1 MKLPAEPL
9 TILML
14 THVIG
19 RTGGI
24 EAALVDLT
32 ADLTRRGHSVLVY
45 SCRPPVGDNQN
56 VARLRRAG
64 ADLASSPAWLAAIAG
79 SSSSSRAGFIRA
91 LLLALSP
98 LIGLAALAD
107 CLRSQRALRRSWQ
120 GAYGRARGS
129 LGWLMDLDRLY
140 YRRLNRLIRRNR
152 PDLIHVHGW
161 GCGADPPGG
170 LAWARRS
177 SLPIAYTE
185 HNSPPPSADGEQAL
199 SPINLADVIIACSQA
214 GAIGLSQTCCAD
226 KPITVIPYSVAD
238 PVPTGFTAAARP
250 DRPFTFTCLARLN
263 VAQKRQDDLI
273 RAFHLLR
280 ATSPAPARLLL
291 AGDGPDLQHLHG
303 LVRQLDLSGSVQLLG
318 AVPRE
323 RLPWLMAESDVMVLP
338 STWEGLPV
346 SIIESMAFG
355 KPVIAS
361 DAGGNPELVAD
372 EQSGLIVPVGGID
385 QLQQA
390 MQRLM
395 TDRELARRMGRA
407 ARERFEQG
415 GFGPD
420 TVGAATL
427 AVYRRAMDAQ
437 A

>member
-14 THVIG
+14 ARVIAPS
-19 RTGGI
+19 GGI
-24 EAALVDLT
+24 EAALVDLVQ
-32 ADLTRRGHSVLVY
+32 ALVQSGQRVTVY
-45 SCRPPVGDNQN
+45 ACLPFEQPNQN
-56 VARLRRAG
+56 VDRLRQTG
-64 ADLASSPAWLAAIAG
+64 ATLRTCPPWLAAIAAVDEPA
-79 SSSSSRAGFIRA
+79 R
-91 LLLALSP
+91 LALT
-98 LIGLAALAD
+98 
-107 CLRSQRALRRSWQ
+107 QRALRWLTPVLAPLALVDALARRRSFRRSMT
-120 GAYGRARGS
+120 GVRGMAIGRVVPR
-129 LGWLMDLDRLY
+129 LKVERLY
-140 YRRLNRLIRRNR
+140 YFPLGLHLRRHR
-152 PDLIHVHGW
+152 PDIVHVHGW
-161 GCGADPPGG
+161 GCGVDPPGALIWAQARG
-170 LAWARRS
+170 LATV
-177 SLPIAYTE
+177 YTE
-185 HNSPPPSADGEQAL
+185 HNSPPEPAL
-199 SPINLADVIIACSQA
+199 GQTPPTWLGLADRIIACSQA
-214 GAIGLSQTCCAD
+214 GARGLRSVCCAD
-226 KPITVIPYSVAD
+226 KPISVIPYSVAD
-238 PVPTGFTAAARP
+238 PVPDGFTAEARP

-280 ATSPAPARLLL
+280 AASPALARLLF
-291 AGDGPDLQHLHG
+291 AGDGPDLQHLQG
-303 LVRQLDLSGSVQLLG
+303 LVRQLDLSDRVQFLG

-390 MQRLM
+390 MWRLM
-395 TDRELARRMGRA
+395 ADRELARRMGRA

-415 GFGPD
+415 GFRPD
-420 TVGAATL
+420 TVGATTL
-427 AVYRRAMDAQ
+427 AVYRQAMVPQ